1 MNNLVG
7 GYMKFLIVVV
17 LLLNGCSTYQMSIN
31 RDIISNGKN
40 YGSVGINLD
49 SYGNSYIITDK
60 NTNTSLRIQGN
71 RK

>member
-1 MNNLVG
+1 
-7 GYMKFLIVVV
+7 MKFLIVVA
-17 LLLNGCSTYQMSIN
+17 LLLNGCSTYQVSIN

-71 RK
+71 RKWAIF

>member
-1 MNNLVG
+1 
-7 GYMKFLIVVV
+7 MKFLIVVV
-17 LLLNGCSTYQMSIN
+17 LLLNGCSTYQVSIN

-40 YGSVGINLD
+40 YGSIGINLD

>member
-1 MNNLVG
+1 
-7 GYMKFLIVVV
+7 MKFLIVVA
-17 LLLNGCSTYQMSIN
+17 LLLNGCSTYQVSIN

>member
-1 MNNLVG
+1 
-7 GYMKFLIVVV
+7 MKFLIV

-71 RK
+71 RKWAIF

>member
-1 MNNLVG
+1 
-7 GYMKFLIVVV
+7 MKFLIVVA
-17 LLLNGCSTYQMSIN
+17 LLLNGCSTYQVSIN
-31 RDIISNGKN
+31 RVIISNGKN

>member
-1 MNNLVG
+1 
-7 GYMKFLIVVV
+7 MKFLIVVV
-17 LLLNGCSTYQMSIN
+17 LLLNGCSTYQVSIN

-71 RK
+71 RKWATF

>member
-1 MNNLVG
+1 
-7 GYMKFLIVVV
+7 MKFLIVVA
-17 LLLNGCSTYQMSIN
+17 LLLNGCSTYQVSIN

-71 RK
+71 RKWATF

>member
-7 GYMKFLIVVV
+7 GYMKFLIV

-49 SYGNSYIITDK
+49 SYGNSYIITNK

>member
-1 MNNLVG
+1 
-7 GYMKFLIVVV
+7 MKFLIVVV
-17 LLLNGCSTYQMSIN
+17 LLLNGCSTYQVSIN